1 MATNGMNVK
10 MTNEL
15 KGVPKDYDARI
26 RQFKHLPKIHQ
37 KKARLELLIR
47 HGLISPEDAMKVQ
60 SDISALEMENVLG
73 AFGAFNLVRNAV
85 TAPSVARGKIASMT
99 ATKKSANHKG
109 KRGLSKAVTTK
120 AKSVK
125 VTSVRHKTAKL
136 KKPNW
141 SAVTYHKS
149 RLHNPTERND
159 RVMRRDAIKAQ
170 IAEKEATKR
179 ALQTNIAAAANSDA
193 VMQEIAQIDRD
204 IDELSKLLGGL

>member
-1 MATNGMNVK
+1 

-109 KRGLSKAVTTK
+109 KRGLSKAVTAK
-120 AKSVK
+120 AKPVK
-125 VTSVRHKTAKL
+125 VTSVKRKTAKL
-136 KKPNW
+136 KPNW
-141 SAVTYHKS
+141 SKVSYHTN
-149 RLHNPTERND
+149 RHHNPTEKED

>member
-15 KGVPKDYDARI
+15 KGVPKDYAARI

-47 HGLISPEDAMKVQ
+47 HGLISPEDAIKVQ
-60 SDISALEMENVLG
+60 SDISALEMENMMG
-73 AFGAFNLVRNAV
+73 AFGAFNIVRNAV
-85 TAPSVARGKIASMT
+85 SAPSAARGKIPSMA

-109 KRGLSKAVTTK
+109 KRGPSKADTP
-120 AKSVK
+120 KSKPVK

-136 KKPNW
+136 KPNW
-141 SAVTYHKS
+141 RQVSYHTH
-149 RLHNPTERND
+149 RHHNPAEKEDRAKRRN
-159 RVMRRDAIKAQ
+159 AIRAQ
-170 IAEKEATKR
+170 IEEKEATKR
-179 ALQTNIAAAANSDA
+179 ALQTNVAAAANSDA